1 MSWLVSRN
9 LKPRRLTIRK
19 IKVSNT
25 TTIDAGYY
33 CYWFYHLYIVQS
45 FIVSYYQTTNAKKI
59 MMKLLSNNVLSG
71 GMKSIERVVKNNA
84 VAALALRTASVNS
97 QRLLSSMSEA
107 ADMDAHHFGY
117 RFVSPVNARGYTT
130 AMPSPDSVTKTL
142 EFRKEYDEYDEIMR
156 CPIRHTL
163 GAVETTNFPSMVPSG
178 AVFDVLEAHREWD
191 SAVKDGTF
199 ASITQD
205 QSDDPYYSDC
215 EEMGDNWDIEF
226 GVDEDLSHD

>member
-1 MSWLVSRN
+1 M
-9 LKPRRLTIRK
+9 T
-19 IKVSNT
+19 
-25 TTIDAGYY
+25 
-33 CYWFYHLYIVQS
+33 
-45 FIVSYYQTTNAKKI
+45 
-59 MMKLLSNNVLSG
+59 KLLLSG

-107 ADMDAHHFGY
+107 SYSKKAAADMDAHQFGY
-117 RFVSPVNARGYTT
+117 RFVPPVNARGYTT
-130 AMPSPDSVTKTL
+130 AMPTPNSVTKTL
-142 EFRKEYDEYDEIMR
+142 AFRKEYDEYDEIMR

-163 GAVETTNFPSMVPSG
+163 GAIETTNFPSMVPSG
-178 AVFDVLEAHREWD
+178 DVFEVIEAHREWD

-199 ASITQD
+199 ASITQE

-226 GVDEDLSHD
+226 GVDEDLSLD